1 MVPQLSHTW
10 RGSKSPGGTRSA
22 SLAPHFEQKFIG
34 GKGMSRLR
42 PPQQLRE
49 LVKTLDNVIR
59 RGAEEV
65 DGRGAAVDPE
75 RSKAEGLRPARV
87 PAVARDKGYR
97 RFRRAQLFH
106 REPVYGR
113 GRLVDFSRIDADD
126 RADQV
131 AQS

>member
-34 GKGMSRLR
+34 GKDMSRLR

-49 LVKTLDNVIR
+49 VVKTLDNVIR
-59 RGAEEV
+59 RGTELV
-65 DGRGAAVDPE
+65 DRCAAAVDPE

-87 PAVARDKGYR
+87 PAVARDKTDC
-97 RFRRAQLFH
+97 
-106 REPVYGR
+106 
-113 GRLVDFSRIDADD
+113 RLRYA
-126 RADQV
+126 
-131 AQS
+131 